1 MFLLSHNPFAYSEV
15 HANLHG
21 VKFSVPIRDYIPNIS
36 ADTFLRATQQGITRF
51 LFMFRGVS
59 RLRTEDI
66 KNPGSDPMF
75 SLS

>member
-36 ADTFLRATQQGITRF
+36 ADTFLRATQQGITRKIS
-51 LFMFRGVS
+51 VHV
-59 RLRTEDI
+59 
-66 KNPGSDPMF
+66 
-75 SLS
+75 